1 MSNNNHLVEELT
13 KLYSEDKTGKIAGI
27 SSKFRISFQEA
38 EDTYQKAFIKAFNN
52 LDKFK
57 GESTL
62 KTWMFRIVQ
71 NTFLDHARKLSTKR
85 ERNQTSL
92 AFGDGDGDGL
102 DDFFRKVKDENA
114 ITPSESCENA
124 DSNVTIGADIDET
137 LEKLS
142 SQHQRVINLV
152 FKNGFSYEKTAKTM
166 KCSIGTVMSRVFYA
180 RKNFILNYNR
190 INKIEKKRKAITI
203 EPS

>member
-1 MSNNNHLVEELT
+1 M
-13 KLYSEDKTGKIAGI
+13 
-27 SSKFRISFQEA
+27 
-38 EDTYQKAFIKAFNN
+38 
-52 LDKFK
+52 
-57 GESTL
+57 
-62 KTWMFRIVQ
+62 
-71 NTFLDHARKLSTKR
+71 STKR

-92 AFGDGDGDGL
+92 AFGDSDGDGL

-114 ITPSESCENA
+114 ITPSESCENS
-124 DSNVTIGADIDET
+124 DNNVTIGADIDET

-180 RKNFILNYNR
+180 RKNFILNYSR
-190 INKIEKKRKAITI
+190 INKIEKKRKALVI

>member
-27 SSKFRISFQEA
+27 CSKFRISFQEA
-38 EDTYQKAFIKAFNN
+38 EDIYQKAFIKAFNN

-57 GESTL
+57 GESSL

-85 ERNQTSL
+85 ERNQASL
-92 AFGDGDGDGL
+92 TFGGDDDG
-102 DDFFRKVKDENA
+102 DDFFRKIKDENA
-114 ITPSESCENA
+114 ITPSESCENS
-124 DSNVTIGADIDET
+124 DNNITIGADIDET

-180 RKNFILNYNR
+180 RKNFILNYSR
-190 INKIEKKRKAITI
+190 INKIEKKRKALVI

>member
-1 MSNNNHLVEELT
+1 MHLVEELT
-13 KLYSEDKTGKIAGI
+13 KLYADDKTGKVSGI

-38 EDTYQKAFIKAFNN
+38 EDVYQKAFIKAFNN

-62 KTWMFRIVQ
+62 KTWVYRIIQ
-71 NTFLDHARKLSTKR
+71 NTFLDHARKSSTKR
-85 ERNQTSL
+85 EKNQASL
-92 AFGDGDGDGL
+92 ALGGDDDGD
-102 DDFFRKVKDENA
+102 FFFSKFKDEN
-114 ITPSESCENA
+114 ILTPSESCEKDDNEA
-124 DSNVTIGADIDET
+124 TIGADINET

-152 FKNGFSYEKTAKTM
+152 FKKGFSYEKTAKTM
-166 KCSIGTVMSRVFYA
+166 RCSIGTVMSRVFYA
-180 RKNFILNYNR
+180 RKNFILNFNR
-190 INKIEKKRKAITI
+190 INKIEKKRKALVI